1 MTLTRS
7 MDFLGRF
14 LVAALFLL
22 AAANKFVNTD
32 AILHHMDV
40 EHVPEYFFPLV
51 VALEVC
57 AGLAILV
64 GWQVRWAALALAGF
78 CVATAVLFH
87 MDFSQA
93 VERTMFTKDLAI
105 AGGLLILAATSFDK
119 KR

>member
-1 MTLTRS
+1 MTLIRS
-7 MDFLGRF
+7 MDFLGRL

-22 AAANKFVNTD
+22 AAANKFVNT
-32 AILHHMDV
+32 AAVLHHMDV
-40 EHVPEYFFPLV
+40 QHVPEYFFPFV
-51 VALEVC
+51 IALEGV
-57 AGLAILV
+57 AGLAILI

-105 AGGLLILAATSFDK
+105 AGGLLILSAISFEK
-119 KR
+119 QR

>member
-1 MTLTRS
+1 MLTRA
-7 MDFLGRF
+7 MDFVGR
-14 LVAALFLL
+14 LLLAALFLL

-32 AILHHMDV
+32 AVLHHMEV
-40 EHVPEYFFPLV
+40 QHVPQILFPLV
-51 VALEVC
+51 ITLEAC
-57 AGLAILV
+57 AGLAILL

-105 AGGLLILAATSFDK
+105 AGGLLVLSASSFA
-119 KR
+119 RTV

>member
-1 MTLTRS
+1 MILTRG
-7 MDFLGRF
+7 MDALGRT
-14 LVAALFLL
+14 LISALFLL
-22 AAANKFVNTD
+22 AALNKFVNTP
-32 AILHHMDV
+32 AILHHMEV
-40 EHVPEYFFPLV
+40 QHVPDYFLPLV
-51 VALEVC
+51 VTLEVC

-105 AGGLLILAATSFDK
+105 AGGLLILAASRFSAEK
-119 KR
+119 